1 MEVLY
6 EDNHLI
12 LINKRA
18 GDLVQHDPSGDTPLE
33 ETVRRYIKER
43 YKKPGEVFLG
53 VVHRIDRP
61 VSGVVLFARTSKALV
76 RLNEMMQQRTI
87 KKSYWAIVS
96 EKPAQEEGTLTH
108 FLYRDTRR
116 NKTICYLKEGKDS
129 KKALLHYRVLGG
141 SDRYWLLEIDLE
153 TGRHHQIRAQL
164 AAMGC
169 PIKGDL
175 KYGAPRSNPDGGIS
189 LHARTISFVHPVQN
203 VALSVTAPT
212 PSDPLWDYFSDNF
225 GRELQNG

>member
-12 LINKRA
+12 LVNKRA
-18 GDLVQHDPSGDTPLE
+18 GEIVQFDKTGDTPLE
-33 ETVRRYIKER
+33 EEVKRYLKER
-43 YKKPGEVFLG
+43 YHKPGEVFLG

-76 RLNEMMQQRTI
+76 RLNEMMQTRAV
-87 KKSYWAIVS
+87 KKRYWALVC
-96 EKPAQEEGTLTH
+96 EKPPQQEETLIH
-108 FLYRDTRR
+108 YLFRDSRT
-116 NKTICYLKEGKDS
+116 NKTRCYPNPGKEA
-129 KKALLHYRVLGG
+129 KKAILHYRLIGATQ
-141 SDRYWLLEIDLE
+141 RYWLLEIDLE

-164 AAMGC
+164 AAIGC

-189 LHARTISFVHPVQN
+189 LHARNISFQHPVQN
-203 VALSVTAPT
+203 IPLSVTAPL
-212 PSDPLWDYFSDNF
+212 PSDPLWNLFAESYS
-225 GRELQNG
+225 GQ